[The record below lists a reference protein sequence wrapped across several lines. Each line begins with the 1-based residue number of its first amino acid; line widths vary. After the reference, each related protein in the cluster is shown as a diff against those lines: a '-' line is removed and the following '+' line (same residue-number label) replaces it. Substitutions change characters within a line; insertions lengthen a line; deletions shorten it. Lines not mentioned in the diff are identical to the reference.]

1 MTMSTEPSTMPCR
14 CRVDLATA
22 GVNRDSSLII
32 TGNCAIRSEN
42 VWMCWCASSVV
53 GTRTATCLPSC
64 TALNAARTATSVL
77 P

>member
-1 MTMSTEPSTMPCR
+1 MTISTDPAAKPERIS
-14 CRVDLATA
+14 
-22 GVNRDSSLII
+22 RDSAGEVKRDNPLMV
-32 TGNCAIRSEN
+32 TGKPVIRSSN
-42 VWMCWCASSVV
+42 VDWCCCASNVV

>member
-1 MTMSTEPSTMPCR
+1 MTMSTEPSTMPR
-14 CRVDLATA
+14 PMASTSPA
-22 GVNRDSSLII
+22 GVNRDSSLMV
-32 TGNCAIRSEN
+32 TGNCAIRSAK
-42 VWMCWCASSVV
+42 VCRCWCASSVV